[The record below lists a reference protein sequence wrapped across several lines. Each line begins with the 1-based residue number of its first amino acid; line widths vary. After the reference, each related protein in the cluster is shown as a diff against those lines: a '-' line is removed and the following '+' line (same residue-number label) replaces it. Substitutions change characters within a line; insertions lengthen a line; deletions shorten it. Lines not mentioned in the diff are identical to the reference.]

1 MNRNLSLNAFVVLM
15 RASKSVEER
24 IKKDI
29 KSYGVSITEFTIL
42 EALYHKG
49 DLTVNQ
55 ICDAVLINSGSM
67 TYVID
72 KLQQRGLLERIT
84 SEEDRRVIHVRIT
97 NQGKELMDD
106 IFPKHEKVIEKVFE
120 DVNSEE
126 LESVIDI
133 LKRIGLDSVKEK

>member
-1 MNRNLSLNAFVVLM
+1 MNKNLSLNAFVVLM

-106 IFPKHEKVIEKVFE
+106 IFPQHEKVIEKVFK
-120 DVNSEE
+120 DVSPEE

-133 LKRIGLDSVKEK
+133 LKRIGLDSVKKE

>member
-97 NQGKELMDD
+97 NQGKKLMDD
-106 IFPKHEKVIEKVFE
+106 IFPQHEKVIEKVFE
-120 DVNSEE
+120 DVSPEE

-133 LKRIGLDSVKEK
+133 LKRIGLDSVKNK

>member
-97 NQGKELMDD
+97 IQGKKLMDD
-106 IFPKHEKVIEKVFE
+106 IFPQHEKVIEKVFE
-120 DVNSEE
+120 DVSPEE

-133 LKRIGLDSVKEK
+133 LKRIGLDSVKKK

>member
-97 NQGKELMDD
+97 NQGKKLMDD
-106 IFPKHEKVIEKVFE
+106 IFPQHEKVIEKVFE
-120 DVNSEE
+120 DVSPEE

-133 LKRIGLDSVKEK
+133 LKRIGLESVKKK